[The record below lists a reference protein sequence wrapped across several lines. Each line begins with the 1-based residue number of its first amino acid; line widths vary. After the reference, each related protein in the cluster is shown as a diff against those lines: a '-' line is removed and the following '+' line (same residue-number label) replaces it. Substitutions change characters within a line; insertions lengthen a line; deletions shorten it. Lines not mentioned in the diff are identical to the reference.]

1 MFKNC
6 VNVRNETPVCSRQRS
21 PEGLSKAW
29 AACGDSVESRVSDG
43 SAPFCAIYRAFAK
56 VVGRERHVVFPSS
69 KSRGPPLAEISYGLA
84 EISEEILKS
93 LKKS

>member
-1 MFKNC
+1 MLEAAANG
-6 VNVRNETPVCSRQRS
+6 S

-43 SAPFCAIYRAFAK
+43 SAPFCAMYRAFAK

-84 EISEEILKS
+84 EISEMKS
-93 LKKS
+93 

>member
-1 MFKNC
+1 M
-6 VNVRNETPVCSRQRS
+6 QRLLEAVANGS

-69 KSRGPPLAEISYGLA
+69 KSILEGKCVSY
-84 EISEEILKS
+84 SYD
-93 LKKS
+93 

>member
-1 MFKNC
+1 MCARPRIKAVANG
-6 VNVRNETPVCSRQRS
+6 S

-43 SAPFCAIYRAFAK
+43 SAPFCAIYRAFVK

-69 KSRGPPLAEISYGLA
+69 KSILEGKWWVSYTYDEVLG
-84 EISEEILKS
+84 
-93 LKKS
+93 